1 MRAGVDLD
9 FLVARENRDLT
20 PGKPCYI
27 FSHVDSGACAR
38 RQEAGAPY
46 LTRDDSTGFA
56 PPPAFGPFRVLHQI
70 GVGALGPVFRTYE
83 PTRDRLVA
91 VKVFRLDITPEQA
104 RALADEL
111 SRAAEVGLFHS
122 SIVEPVAAGLEGT
135 VAYRAEEYVAAES
148 LDVAMRHYAPATVEK
163 ALPFITQLAS
173 AIDFAKGAGVGHGAL
188 HPRDIFVTPD
198 EARATGFG
206 VVDALERMGLRAPVR
221 RPYSPPE
228 RIAGRPW
235 NTSADVFSLGVIAFE
250 LLTGRRPSGLGDEI
264 GPLTGATLGDRADEV
279 RAVLVRAMHEDP
291 ARRYETAL
299 AFSAA
304 LANAAGVPEPA
315 FDPAIPALGVSA
327 KSSADPELRIAPT
340 EPVDVLT
347 ELPLKSALSSA
358 DSSPEVL
365 IQPDAEFTVE
375 AAAAPS
381 LTELTVPDAEHA
393 LDDFAA
399 EPEQPSLD
407 DSPREVARKVI
418 AARKRQAKK
427 PEKIVEVVADSETPS
442 IIVPEAAPVAVA
454 LFEETRT
461 EEGRTE
467 TAADTRPTV
476 QVFSNE
482 SVEPTPPAIPTASP
496 DVAAEVVEV
505 AAPPVLKEV
514 ASRGLEA
521 VEFEPARP
529 ELSERVVAVDEYRA
543 REAAA
548 QKPDRGWTRVPET
561 PSPERHDRLLTP
573 LASEVDSIDPEIQP
587 PMFGEAGRE
596 RQRLEMLPL
605 ALVLG
610 LGLVIG
616 YAAGYV
622 VGNRERPQ
630 LASAAADTQRPAS
643 PSGSSSGASS
653 SGRPSSGPSSEVQA
667 PTTGSST
674 PRAATEQIVAPG
686 RTSPPLPSA
695 PPSAAPTS
703 GIPPARPPS
712 TPAAAPRA
720 ATAGR
725 LVVTSD
731 PAKASVTI
739 NGRWRGRTP
748 LTLDPLRFGNYD
760 LRVVQPGYEV
770 ARERF
775 ALSADAASK
784 TIDVDLRPVQKQA
797 SGAAPKPRASQ
808 TPPPRT
814 SPPPPKPAPA
824 SVATKLAASTGELY
838 VDSRP
843 QGATVFVDGKEVGV
857 TPLRIDGQRVGSH
870 HVQLVLTDHQTW
882 TTTTKVEAQGVARVS
897 GSLERIRD

>member
-1 MRAGVDLD
+1 M
-9 FLVARENRDLT
+9 
-20 PGKPCYI
+20 
-27 FSHVDSGACAR
+27 
-38 RQEAGAPY
+38 
-46 LTRDDSTGFA
+46 
-56 PPPAFGPFRVLHQI
+56 LHQI

-111 SRAAEVGLFHS
+111 SRAAEVGLFHP

-250 LLTGRRPSGLGDEI
+250 LLTGRRPSGLGDEV
-264 GPLTGATLGDRADEV
+264 GPLTGATLGGRADDV

-291 ARRYETAL
+291 TKRHETAL

-304 LANAAGVPEPA
+304 LANAAGVLEPT
-315 FDPAIPALGVSA
+315 FDPAIPAIGVSS
-327 KSSADPELRIAPT
+327 KPSADPEMFIAPAAPT

-347 ELPLKSALSSA
+347 ELPLNPAMPSAEA
-358 DSSPEVL
+358 SPEVL
-365 IQPDAEFTVE
+365 IQPKADFTVE
-375 AAAAPS
+375 ADAAPS
-381 LTELTVPDAEHA
+381 LTELTAADADHA
-393 LDDFAA
+393 LDGFAA
-399 EPEQPSLD
+399 EPEQPTLE

-418 AARKRQAKK
+418 AARKRQSKK
-427 PEKIVEVVADSETPS
+427 PEKVVDVVADTETPS
-442 IIVPEAAPVAVA
+442 IIVPEAASVAGA
-454 LFEETRT
+454 LFEEART
-461 EEGRTE
+461 DV
-467 TAADTRPTV
+467 AAEAPPTI
-476 QVFSNE
+476 QEFPKE
-482 SVEPTPPAIPTASP
+482 SVDPTPPATPTSIRRNAP
-496 DVAAEVVEV
+496 NEILEEVVAPPVVEV
-505 AAPPVLKEV
+505 ASPV
-514 ASRGLEA
+514 LEA
-521 VEFEPARP
+521 VELEPARP
-529 ELSERVVAVDEYRA
+529 EISERVVAVDEFRA

-548 QKPDRGWTRVPET
+548 SKPDRGWPRVSER
-561 PSPERHDRLLTP
+561 PSLEQHDRLLTP
-573 LASEVDSIDPEIQP
+573 LATEVDSIESDIP
-587 PMFGEAGRE
+587 PPTFGETGQD
-596 RQRLEMLPL
+596 RQRLVMLPL

-610 LGLVIG
+610 LGLVLG

-630 LASAAADTQRPAS
+630 LASGATDNQRPAS
-643 PSGSSSGASS
+643 PSVSSPGVSSGTP
-653 SGRPSSGPSSEVQA
+653 SGSPSSPPSGEVQA
-667 PTTGSST
+667 PTTGSPA
-674 PRAATEQIVAPG
+674 PRAATEQIVTPG
-686 RTSPPLPSA
+686 KPSPPLASA

-703 GIPPARPPS
+703 GIPPSR
-712 TPAAAPRA
+712 PAAAPRA
-720 ATAGR
+720 ATTGR
-725 LVVTSD
+725 LVVTSN

-739 NGRWRGRTP
+739 NGRWIGRTP
-748 LTLDPLRFGNYD
+748 LTIDPLRFGKYD
-760 LRVVQPGYEV
+760 LRVVQPGYQV

-775 ALSADAASK
+775 ALSADSASK
-784 TIDVDLRPVQKQA
+784 TIDVDLRKATTQPPVE
-797 SGAAPKPRASQ
+797 APKPRASQ
-808 TPPPRT
+808 TPPPRASQT
-814 SPPPPKPAPA
+814 PPPRTSQTPAPRA
-824 SVATKLAASTGELY
+824 SQTPLPPVPSLSSKLAARTGELY

-857 TPLRIDGQRVGSH
+857 TPLRLDGQRVGSH

-882 TTTTKVEAQGVARVS
+882 TTTTKVEAQSVARVS
-897 GSLERIRD
+897 GSLERIR

>member
-1 MRAGVDLD
+1 M
-9 FLVARENRDLT
+9 
-20 PGKPCYI
+20 
-27 FSHVDSGACAR
+27 
-38 RQEAGAPY
+38 
-46 LTRDDSTGFA
+46 
-56 PPPAFGPFRVLHQI
+56 LHQI

-148 LDVAMRHYAPATVEK
+148 LDVAMRHYAPATIEK

-264 GPLTGATLGDRADEV
+264 GPLTGATLGGRADEV

-291 ARRYETAL
+291 AKRHETAL
-299 AFSAA
+299 AFSVA

-315 FDPAIPALGVSA
+315 FDPAIPAMGVSA
-327 KSSADPELRIAPT
+327 KPSADPELRIAPT
-340 EPVDVLT
+340 EPIDVLT
-347 ELPLKSALSSA
+347 ELPLKAAPSSA
-358 DSSPEVL
+358 EPSPEVL
-365 IQPDAEFTVE
+365 IQPDADFTAE

-381 LTELTVPDAEHA
+381 LTELTAPDAEHA

-399 EPEQPSLD
+399 EPDQPSLD

-427 PEKIVEVVADSETPS
+427 PEKVVEVVADTETPS
-442 IIVPEAAPVAVA
+442 VIVPEAAPVAGV
-454 LFEETRT
+454 LFEEART
-461 EEGRTE
+461 EV
-467 TAADTRPTV
+467 AAEAQPTI
-476 QVFSNE
+476 QEFSKE
-482 SVEPTPPAIPTASP
+482 SVDPTPPAMPTATP
-496 DVAAEVVEV
+496 DVSEEV
-505 AAPPVLKEV
+505 AATPVLQEV
-514 ASRGLEA
+514 ASRVLEA
-521 VEFEPARP
+521 VELEPARP
-529 ELSERVVAVDEYRA
+529 ELSERVVAVDEFRA

-548 QKPDRGWTRVPET
+548 AKSDRGWTRVPEK

-587 PMFGEAGRE
+587 PMFGEAGQV

-622 VGNRERPQ
+622 VGNREQPQ
-630 LASAAADTQRPAS
+630 LASVVTDTQRPAS
-643 PSGSSSGASS
+643 PSQSGQSSPGA
-653 SGRPSSGPSSEVQA
+653 QA

-674 PRAATEQIVAPG
+674 PRAATEQIVATGKP
-686 RTSPPLPSA
+686 SPPLASA
-695 PPSAAPTS
+695 PPSAAPTT
-703 GIPPARPPS
+703 GIPPSRPAS

-725 LVVTSD
+725 LVVTSN

-748 LTLDPLRFGNYD
+748 LTIDPLRFGKYD
-760 LRVVQPGYEV
+760 VRVVQPGYEV
-770 ARERF
+770 AREQF
-775 ALSADAASK
+775 ALSADLASK
-784 TIDVDLRPVQKQA
+784 TIDVALRPAKKQA
-797 SGAAPKPRASQ
+797 SGEAPKPRASQ
-808 TPPPRT
+808 TPPPKA
-814 SPPPPKPAPA
+814 SQPPKPQPT
-824 SVATKLAASTGELY
+824 SVAAKLAASTGELM

-857 TPLRIDGQRVGSH
+857 TPLRLDGQRVGSH